1 VVGKAT
7 RARGD
12 DCVAF
17 LQWALPG
24 LGLRWRGFR
33 KVRRQV
39 CRRIRRRM
47 NELEERDGLPLDGF
61 GDYRALL
68 EANQAEWATLE
79 RLCRVTISRFLRDRE
94 VYRRLWKEILPELA
108 ERAAARGARRLR
120 AWSVGCA
127 SGEEPY
133 SLSLAWRFGAAPEAA
148 LDGLRVLAT
157 DVDLTVLA
165 RARRRCYQASSLRE
179 VPADWRER
187 AFERRGELWCL
198 RAELARDVDL
208 AACDVRAALPCG
220 AFDLIL
226 CRNLVFTYL
235 DEAEQV
241 RVGRALLERLEP
253 GGVLVV
259 GSHETVPPE
268 LEDAGLEPIGP
279 CVCRLRI
286 ETRSVS
292 ST

>member
-1 VVGKAT
+1 MGESTKA
-7 RARGD
+7 RDD
-12 DCVAF
+12 DCVEL
-17 LQWALPG
+17 LQWALPR

-47 NELEERDGLPLDGF
+47 NELEERDGLGLDGF

-68 EANQAEWATLE
+68 ETDEDEWATLE

-94 VYRRLWKEILPELA
+94 VYRRLCEEVLPELA

-133 SLSLAWRFGAAPEAA
+133 SLSLGWRFGAAAVHGAPA
-148 LDGLRVLAT
+148 GLWVLAT

-198 RAELARDVDL
+198 RGELARDVAL
-208 AACDVRAALPCG
+208 AACDVRAALPRG
-220 AFDLIL
+220 TFDLIL

-241 RVGRALLERLEP
+241 RVGRALLERLEL

-259 GSHETVPPE
+259 GSHETVPAE
-268 LEDAGLEPIGP
+268 LQPAGVEPFGP
-279 CVCRLRI
+279 CVYRRRI
-286 ETRSVS
+286 ETRPA
-292 ST
+292 